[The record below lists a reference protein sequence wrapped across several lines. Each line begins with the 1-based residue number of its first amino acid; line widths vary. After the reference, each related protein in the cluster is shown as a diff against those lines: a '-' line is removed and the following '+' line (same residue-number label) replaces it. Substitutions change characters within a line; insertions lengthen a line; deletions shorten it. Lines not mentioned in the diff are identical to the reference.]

1 MKLLSKHD
9 IYFSDTMCFGFQIS
23 MNAQSWIQ
31 RCLFARTASASTRK
45 AHISVCVCQDL
56 STPPSRTTVC
66 PKDRMQPAR
75 ARSDQQGAQDTIK
88 TLLFNQGPYTLHCIK
103 QTPKL
108 NLKKVLLE
116 MKSLMCYLMVSMR
129 ELYKICVLLVY
140 VSLLFYCIRK

>member
-9 IYFSDTMCFGFQIS
+9 IYFSDTMCFVFQIS
-23 MNAQSWIQ
+23 MNVQSWIQ

-56 STPPSRTTVC
+56 STLPNTTTVC

-103 QTPKL
+103 QTPKS
-108 NLKKVLLE
+108 NLEKKVLLE

-129 ELYKICVLLVY
+129 ELYKIFVLLVY
-140 VSLLFYCIRK
+140 VSLLFLLY